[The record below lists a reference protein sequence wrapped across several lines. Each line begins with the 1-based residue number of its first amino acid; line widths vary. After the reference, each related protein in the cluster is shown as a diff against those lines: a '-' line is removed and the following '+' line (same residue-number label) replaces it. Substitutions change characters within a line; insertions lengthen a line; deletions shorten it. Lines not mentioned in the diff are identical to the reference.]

1 MKKKLIVLAMALMLL
16 ISTTAPVAA
25 KRGTGGGVG
34 DGDPPGWSVVP
45 GKGQPGSG
53 N

>member
-25 KRGTGGGVG
+25 RNASTGPEGE
-34 DGDPPGWSVVP
+34 PPGWSQ
-45 GKGQPGSG
+45 GKGR
-53 N
+53 

>member
-25 KRGTGGGVG
+25 KKGGDTGNKPI
-34 DGDPPGWSVVP
+34 DGPPGWSQVSP
-45 GKGQPGSG
+45 GNGGSK
-53 N
+53 